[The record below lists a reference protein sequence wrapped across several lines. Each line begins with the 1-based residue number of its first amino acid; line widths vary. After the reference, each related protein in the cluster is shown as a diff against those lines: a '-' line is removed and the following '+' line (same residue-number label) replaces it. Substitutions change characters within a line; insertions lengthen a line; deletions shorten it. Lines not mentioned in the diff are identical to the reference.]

1 MTEWDLT
8 PVMAKYLD
16 PQLVIGL
23 LEFLDN
29 QKVHPAFPFFGRTL
43 TAF

>member
-8 PVMAKYLD
+8 PVLAKYLD

-23 LEFLDN
+23 LEFLEN
-29 QKVHPAFPFFGRTL
+29 KEVTF
-43 TAF
+43 